1 MSLPRLTLDPR
12 LADSWTG
19 ILREKGLVVRRDEAE
34 VAKQQGKV
42 AVRVLETPWL
52 VQIGEGTARI
62 LEVCYVGR
70 ESGDHYIVFMPSQT
84 SADRGVWRVAY
95 DVLLEAGARED

>member
-12 LADSWTG
+12 LAESWTR
-19 ILREKGLVVRRDEAE
+19 ILQEKGVVVRRDEAE

-42 AVRVLETPWL
+42 AVRALETPWL
-52 VQIGEGTARI
+52 VQIGEDTARI

-70 ESGDHYIVFMPSQT
+70 ESGDHYLVFMPSQT
-84 SADRGVWRVAY
+84 SPDKGVWRVVY
-95 DVLLEAGARED
+95 NVLHEAGARED